1 MSYFDFAKG
10 CLAAG
15 FSGGLSVARRRRGD
29 AVDAET
35 RDVRASQ
42 AIMNPLDT
50 LKVRVQV
57 ATNPGSLTAF
67 ARDVRAWAVTKLR
80 GLTSGRFQN
89 WATHCNLTT
98 I

>member
-1 MSYFDFAKG
+1 
-10 CLAAG
+10 
-15 FSGGLSVARRRRGD
+15 
-29 AVDAET
+29 
-35 RDVRASQ
+35 
-42 AIMNPLDT
+42 MNPLDT

-67 ARDVRAWAVTKLR
+67 ARDVHAWAVTKLC